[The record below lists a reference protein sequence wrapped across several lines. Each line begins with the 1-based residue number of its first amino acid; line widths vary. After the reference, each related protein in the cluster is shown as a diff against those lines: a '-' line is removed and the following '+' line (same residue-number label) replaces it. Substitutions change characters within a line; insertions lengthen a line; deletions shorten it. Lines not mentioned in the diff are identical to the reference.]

1 MSQTVSRTVSQTVS
15 RAVSEAGSR
24 TGSQIGSRTVSQR
37 LAAEIAAIGAGGPGD
52 AADGAFARACL
63 DYVTCALIGAR
74 LPVTEATLRHFAATD
89 AGRQATL
96 IGREEQL
103 SPASAAFVNATAAHG
118 LDFDD
123 GHTQA
128 GGHPGVAVFPA
139 VFAVAE
145 QPGSGPEEVIRAV
158 VAGYQGMVRVARMM
172 HPRSARTGWHNTAVA
187 GTFGATAAVAV
198 LHRLDADRIAHAFGL
213 AGSFAGG
220 LLEFLADG
228 PDSKRLHPG
237 MAARDGIACA
247 GLAAEGLTGP
257 AAVFE
262 GRHGV
267 FNAFIAGEGDT
278 STLEAPGLAIE
289 GAYFK
294 LYPCCRHY
302 HAAIDGL
309 LDLRQGLAD
318 PLAQVAGVELGLY
331 GVAVRGHDHTTAETL
346 LSAQMSAPIAAG
358 LALVDGA
365 VSVAGFAPESLRR
378 DALAE
383 MVGRVRMRVDPTCEA
398 EYPGCRSAHVA
409 LELADGRRLEARIRD
424 PRGEGA
430 NPLSDAD
437 LDAKFMANG
446 APILGEDRAAA
457 ARALIHGFRDAPD
470 APGRLLRLLAPG

>member
-1 MSQTVSRTVSQTVS
+1 MLQTSPQTIS
-15 RAVSEAGSR
+15 DR
-24 TGSQIGSRTVSQR
+24 I
-37 LAAEIAAIGAGGPGD
+37 AAEIAEIGAGGPGD
-52 AADGAFARACL
+52 SADRAFARACL
-63 DYVTCALIGAR
+63 DYLTCALMGAH
-74 LPVTEATLRHFAATD
+74 LPVTEATRRHFAALDGGGRATLF
-89 AGRQATL
+89 GRQA
-96 IGREEQL
+96 QL
-103 SPASAAFVNATAAHG
+103 SPAAAAFVNATAAHG

-139 VFAVAE
+139 VFAMAE
-145 QPGSGPEEVIRAV
+145 HLRAEPAQIIRAV

-172 HPRSARTGWHNTAVA
+172 HPHSAQTGWHNTAVA

-198 LHRLDADRIAHAFGL
+198 LHRMPAEKIAHAFGL

-247 GLAAEGLTGP
+247 GLAQEGLTGP
-257 AAVFE
+257 AQVFE
-262 GRHGV
+262 GRHGI
-267 FNAFIAGEGDT
+267 FNAFIAGAGKPESLDT
-278 STLEAPGLAIE
+278 PGLGIE

-309 LDLRQGLAD
+309 LDLRARIAD
-318 PLAQVAGVELGLY
+318 PMAQIEKVTLGLY
-331 GVAVRGHDHTTAETL
+331 GVAVRGHDHKRAETL

-365 VSVAGFAPESLRR
+365 VAVGGFQPDSLRR
-378 DALAE
+378 AE
-383 MVGRVRMRVDPTCEA
+383 LERMVDRVETLVDETCQA

-409 LELADGRRLEARIRD
+409 LDLADGRRLEQRVRD

-437 LDAKFMANG
+437 LDAKFMANCS
-446 APILGEDRAAA
+446 PILGEGRAEE
-457 ARALIHGFRDAPD
+457 ARRLIHDFRATPDALTRLIALISPPA
-470 APGRLLRLLAPG
+470 

>member
-1 MSQTVSRTVSQTVS
+1 MTQ
-15 RAVSEAGSR
+15 
-24 TGSQIGSRTVSQR
+24 TVSQR
-37 LAAEIAAIGAGGPGD
+37 LAAEIADIGAGGAGT
-52 AADGAFARACL
+52 AADRAFSRACL
-63 DYVTCALIGAR
+63 DFVTCALIGAR
-74 LPVTEATLRHFAATD
+74 LPVTEATRRHFAATD
-89 AGRQATL
+89 TGRQASL
-96 IGREEQL
+96 IGRTERL
-103 SPASAAFVNATAAHG
+103 SPPSAAFVNATAGHG

-128 GGHPGVAVFPA
+128 GGHPGVGVFPA
-139 VFAVAE
+139 VFAMAE
-145 QPGSGPEEVIRAV
+145 HLGASSGQVIDAV

-172 HPRSARTGWHNTAVA
+172 HPTSARTGWHNTAVA
-187 GTFGATAAVAV
+187 GTFGATAAVAA
-198 LHRLDADRIAHAFGL
+198 LHRLPPAQIAHAFGL

-267 FNAFIAGEGDT
+267 FNAFIAGQGKPE
-278 STLEAPGLAIE
+278 TLDAPGLAIE

-309 LDLRQGLAD
+309 LDLRAGLND
-318 PLAQVAGVELGLY
+318 PMGQISGVELGLY
-331 GVAVRGHDHTTAETL
+331 AVAVRGHDHTTAETL

-365 VSVAGFAPESLRR
+365 VSVAGFEPGSLRR
-378 DALAE
+378 DELGA
-383 MVGRVRMRVDPTCEA
+383 MIDRVRMRVDETCEA

-409 LELADGRRLEARIRD
+409 LELADGRRLETRIRD
-424 PRGEGA
+424 PKGEGA
-430 NPLSDAD
+430 NPLPDAD
-437 LDAKFMANG
+437 LDAKFMANC
-446 APILGEDRAAA
+446 APVIGRAAA
-457 ARALIHGFRDAPD
+457 EEARELIWTFRDHPD
-470 APGRLLRLLAPG
+470 ALARLLRLLTPATA